1 MQLPVWTKPAV
12 NGAIVGAIATMIIG
26 FSWGGWTTGGTA
38 KSMAEKAALD
48 ASTKIVSSL
57 CVNKFAA
64 SPDAKAKLAALKE
77 ESSWKRSDFIEEG
90 GWSTIAGIKEVKG
103 AADACA
109 SDLVAMDELPTPVV
123 QPNVVTEPNAG

>member
-38 KSMAEKAALD
+38 KSMAETAALD
-48 ASTKIVSSL
+48 ASTKIVASL

-64 SPDAKAKLAALKE
+64 APDAKANLAALKE
-77 ESSWKRSDFIEEG
+77 ASTWKRGDFIKEG
-90 GWSTIAGIKEVKG
+90 GWAAIAGVSEVKG
-103 AADACA
+103 AASACA
-109 SDLVAMDELPTPVV
+109 SDLAAMDELPTPVV
-123 QPNVVTEPNAG
+123 QPNVVTDSNAG